1 MLLAVRQKRRIRFV
15 IMIQSAAK
23 TVAFF
28 LMLLMVGSTSAQQEK
43 AFSTYKVVKGDNY
56 YKISKKFHC
65 SVEDIQKANDNKTVI
80 KVGETIRIPVKSTAR
95 EELYKDA
102 YREHQVAKGET
113 LNKIAARYATTVD
126 NLRKINELSGDQLK
140 VGQRIKVPAPQKPVE
155 VHTDIAVKPKS
166 EAAVVASKPK
176 DTAVKKPAPPGPR
189 VATDVNPGMPEK
201 TAAVMNDFVTEK
213 EETAVAKVVS
223 RKMED
228 TRTHVMHPTLPKGN
242 IIVVLNPESGRMA
255 YCKVVDNYTPR
266 QYEGSGLIMTPAV
279 ADKIGLNADMASV
292 KIKYAAP

>member
-1 MLLAVRQKRRIRFV
+1 MA
-15 IMIQSAAK
+15 
-23 TVAFF
+23 
-28 LMLLMVGSTSAQQEK
+28 GSISAQQEP
-43 AFSTYKVVKGDNY
+43 AFKTYKVVKGDNY
-56 YKISKKFHC
+56 YKISKKFNC

-80 KVGETIRIPVKSTAR
+80 KVGETIRIPVKYNAR

-102 YREHQVAKGET
+102 YQEHQVVKGET
-113 LNKIAARYATTVD
+113 LNKIAARYATSVD
-126 NLRKINELSGDQLK
+126 NLRKINGFSGDQLK
-140 VGQRIKVPAPQKPVE
+140 VGQKIKVPATQKPVE
-155 VHTDIAVKPKS
+155 THTEVAVKPKS
-166 EAAVVASKPK
+166 DAAFAPQKSK
-176 DTAVKKPAPPGPR
+176 DTVVKKITPPGPR
-189 VATDVNPGMPEK
+189 VPNDVNPGMPEK
-201 TAAVMNDFVTEK
+201 TSTVMNDFVTEK

-255 YCKVVDNYTPR
+255 YCKVVENYTPR

-279 ADKIGLNADMASV
+279 ADKIGLSSDVASV

>member
-1 MLLAVRQKRRIRFV
+1 MF
-15 IMIQSAAK
+15 MIQSAAK
-23 TVAFF
+23 LLFILSFF
-28 LMLLMVGSTSAQQEK
+28 LMAGSISAQQEP
-43 AFSTYKVVKGDNY
+43 AFKTYKVVKGDNY
-56 YKISKKFHC
+56 YKISKKFNC

-80 KVGETIRIPVKSTAR
+80 KVGETIRIPVKYNAR

-102 YREHQVAKGET
+102 YQEHQVVKGET
-113 LNKIAARYATTVD
+113 LNKIAARYATSVD
-126 NLRKINELSGDQLK
+126 NLRKINGFSGDQLK
-140 VGQRIKVPAPQKPVE
+140 VGQKIKVPATQKPVE
-155 VHTDIAVKPKS
+155 THTEVAVKPKS
-166 EAAVVASKPK
+166 DAAFAPQKSK
-176 DTAVKKPAPPGPR
+176 DTVVKKITPPGPR
-189 VATDVNPGMPEK
+189 VPNDVNPGMPEK
-201 TAAVMNDFVTEK
+201 TSTVMNDFVTEK

-255 YCKVVDNYTPR
+255 YCKVVENYTPR

-279 ADKIGLNADMASV
+279 ADKIGLSSDVASV